1 MDRNLEEQSRLDVSE
16 ISKILKDVNKMSLQQ
31 GFNECKEYVE
41 KYGLQSIEKLRPALP
56 KINQHEIRRQL
67 EEIVIQLSVN
77 YPVWGSTRLSKEM
90 KAMNIN
96 ISSTS
101 ISNILVKHQMGT
113 KYDRYLKLKVKY
125 AESLASLSQDQLI
138 IFQEFD
144 SSFKDQEIRGERPG
158 ELLVQDTI
166 YIGYFKNTGEI
177 FMQTVIDSYS
187 NYAFGFLHINNKPD
201 FAVFVLH
208 NEVIPFFK
216 KIQFPV
222 KAIRT
227 DNGHEYCGKD
237 NHHFELYLKLNNI
250 AHHKNRV
257 RRNQHNIIS
266 QFIEIAT
273 TEFFNKINDPRDFE
287 CLEIVQTKYWQWL
300 YYYNNERPCSDFPNK
315 GKFPKLLIIEFP
327 TSRN

>member
-1 MDRNLEEQSRLDVSE
+1 MDRTTEEHSRLNVPE
-16 ISKILKDVNKMSLQQ
+16 ISKILKDINKISLQQ

-41 KYGLQSIEKLRPALP
+41 RYGLKSIESLRPVLP
-56 KINQHEIRRQL
+56 KINQHELRQQL
-67 EEIVIQLSVN
+67 EEMVIQLSEN
-77 YPVWGSTRLSKEM
+77 YPVWGSTRLSREL

-113 KYDRYLKLKVKY
+113 KYDRYLKLKLKY
-125 AESLASLSQDQLI
+125 AESLDSLSHDQLM

-144 SSFKDQEIRGERPG
+144 SSFREQEVRGGQPG

-201 FAVFVLH
+201 FAVFILH

-222 KAIRT
+222 KTVRT

-250 AHHKNRV
+250 DHHKNKARK
-257 RRNQHNIIS
+257 NQHTIIR

-287 CLEIVQTKYWQWL
+287 NLEAIQNKYGQWL
-300 YYYNNERPCSDFPNK
+300 SYYNNERPYSDFPNK
-315 GKFPKLLIIEFP
+315 GKSPKLSIIECP
-327 TSRN
+327 TFRN